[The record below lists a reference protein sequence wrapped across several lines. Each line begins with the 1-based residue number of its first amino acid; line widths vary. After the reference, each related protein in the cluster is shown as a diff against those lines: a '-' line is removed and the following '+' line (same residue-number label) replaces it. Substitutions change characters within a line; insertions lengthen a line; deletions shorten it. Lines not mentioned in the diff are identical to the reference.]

1 MRIEDKDRLAKI
13 YDQHKIVKN
22 AERFIDA
29 ALIADTIRN
38 ARHRRSSRQPGFRF
52 FLPDGALESRH

>member
-38 ARHRRSSRQPGFRF
+38 ARQSEDVTEEVLANQVFDFSYLTAR
-52 FLPDGALESRH
+52 